1 MKTRVAFICLLFLLL
16 AACGNE
22 EASVES
28 PRAVP
33 AGVTAMLTR
42 TQFNPQTPAPTGRK
56 PGLILSTNTPT
67 TTQSPSIVPARAS
80 AQGTLIPTRS
90 IPSIS
95 KPPAYGPETAATLIA
110 AGRNHTCAAT
120 TAGGVECWGENE
132 HGQLGDGTTAGRN
145 MPVPVNGLAGEVT
158 AIAAG
163 NAHTC
168 VLTSAGGVKCWGA
181 NGHGELGNGAAGD
194 GGTPT
199 DVSGLT
205 GGVYAIAAGNEH
217 SCAVTTG
224 GDVFCWGLNANGQL
238 GDGTKTDSRIPVR
251 VAGIFEAVKGIAA
264 GAGHTCALTVRGGV
278 LCWGDNQYGQ
288 LGDGKG
294 TKNRVVP
301 EAVIG
306 LKEGVSAFSARGG
319 HTCSL
324 MTNSGVKC
332 WGNNQYGQLGD
343 GTKTNRAVPVDLL
356 QLGRGVS
363 AVAAG
368 SDHTCASIGG
378 KVKCWGWNYYGQ
390 LGDGTKTT
398 QGNPVAA
405 DGVPVDVRMIGAGG
419 AHTCVVTGRGGVT
432 CWGGNSSGQ
441 LGDGTTFDSG
451 APVDVK
457 TFHDP
462 VRMSEIRKI
471 DKCVFDSYVPR
482 MAFSSD
488 GRYFACIVNMQEVVV
503 WQVSPWQEIKQIKY
517 PSGDLYKTAFSPD
530 GKTLALA
537 GRVNPSGNIPENR
550 IVFWDLETDRAL
562 FSLTGTWPVAFSPD
576 GRWIAFVSQIQDPY
590 TINTIEIW
598 DWTTGEKIQTIRI
611 ENNSNYGCEA
621 AVFSP
626 DGTKLAANCP
636 DGRIRVWDIATGQQ
650 LYALHGKYV
659 YPNGITAAFSPD
671 GKILA
676 YIPDSEQTDRIEL
689 VDPET
694 GAVVRTLIQ
703 PEDSSYSISSILF
716 SPDGAFLIAGGGTN
730 VIFWDLKT
738 AAIVHTLDL
747 RGRISVF
754 AGSPDGR
761 WFASGSYRE
770 VFLWGDAS

>member
-42 TQFNPQTPAPTGRK
+42 TQFNPQTHAPTGRQ